1 MGLLG
6 PILEGMRDAEGRPV
20 HTHQLDTGNGVTHV
34 SHNDPPPVTPG
45 AGLNVTDSVVSVNT
59 SGDDNDRSF
68 VLFQRFDLNGA
79 KYVSAFG
86 YSRGNMI
93 PEGYMP
99 NGNGRVLVDGGVISD
114 NVIPT
119 GPVNAVWTTD

>member
-1 MGLLG
+1 MSLT
-6 PILEGMRDAEGRPV
+6 M
-20 HTHQLDTGNGVTHV
+20 T
-34 SHNDPPPVTPG
+34 PPPVTPG
-45 AGLNVTDSVVSVNT
+45 AGLNVTDSAVSVNT
-59 SGDDNDRSF
+59 SGGDNDRSF

-99 NGNGRVLVDGGVISD
+99 NGNGRVLVDGGTISG

-119 GPVNAVWTTD
+119 GPVTAIWTTD